1 MWFLLV
7 FFGRGL
13 RPAPWV
19 PCGLPPGSAASIKKR
34 ERLREVLPF
43 LGKSAFSPVFQI
55 RQHRTCIHEACSIL
69 PAVEED
75 VVVEDA
81 EEEARTDATPA
92 GAMLV
97 SFSVAAVMAGS
108 SKGSMS
114 CASRGAGPKA
124 SPALRGKIARP
135 ARFCTIR
142 RTRRTDRLAILDKDG
157 PEAAPEASDVR
168 RRSAPTP

>member
-1 MWFLLV
+1 M
-7 FFGRGL
+7 
-13 RPAPWV
+13 AT
-19 PCGLPPGSAASIKKR
+19 KK
-34 ERLREVLPF
+34 
-43 LGKSAFSPVFQI
+43 Q
-55 RQHRTCIHEACSIL
+55 
-69 PAVEED
+69 D

-124 SPALRGKIARP
+124 SPALLRGKIARP
-135 ARFCTIR
+135 TRFCTIR